1 MGYLRE
7 RKFARESLTKEA
19 NAYKYICE
27 TLRLIYDEVYKIP
40 NNEVI
45 VELLVDAMMMAK
57 SMQDRL
63 IYYKEK
69 YHDESGSSGKNIER
83 LFGTQERKK
92 MRRAR
97 K

>member
-1 MGYLRE
+1 VENLKE
-7 RKFARESLTKEA
+7 RKKAFIRLTSEA
-19 NAYKYICE
+19 NRYKYICE

-40 NNEVI
+40 DNKVI

-69 YHDESGSSGKNIER
+69 YHDTTGSGGKNIEK
-83 LFGTQERKK
+83 LYGVAERKQ
-92 MRRAR
+92 MRRNR